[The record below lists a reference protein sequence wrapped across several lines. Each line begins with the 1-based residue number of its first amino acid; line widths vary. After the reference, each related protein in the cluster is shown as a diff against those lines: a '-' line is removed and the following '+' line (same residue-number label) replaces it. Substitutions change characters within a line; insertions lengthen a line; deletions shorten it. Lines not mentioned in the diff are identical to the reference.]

1 MNLVEKTAA
10 INEALLSAAKEAGYN
25 EEFLAS
31 IERLQE
37 TGNDTR
43 KLLNTRYHELVFGN
57 FDSLPMEERIHFLK
71 EKVGPAGH

>member
-1 MNLVEKTAA
+1 MQLVEKISA
-10 INEALLSAAKEAGYN
+10 INEALLSAAKEAGYD
-25 EEFLAS
+25 EEFLSS

-57 FDSLPMEERIHFLK
+57 FDSLPMEERIAFLNR
-71 EKVGPAGH
+71 KVGPAGH